1 MFARSFSTLC
11 VILGLALATT
21 NPAWAQ
27 GAGTAVLPTIT
38 VLDVGQIRRDAAS
51 VKSIRDQIVNYQNNF
66 QSEIQKEQEQLRV
79 AQQELAKKQSLLAPE
94 AFADERRKFEQ
105 KVVSVQQLVQ
115 EKRRALDE
123 VQQTAMLQ
131 VEKTLNEIVANM
143 ASKNGYAVVLRRS
156 QVVIVDSSL
165 DITAS
170 VLAELD
176 KKLPTVKVDLPA
188 K

>member
-1 MFARSFSTLC
+1 
-11 VILGLALATT
+11 
-21 NPAWAQ
+21 
-27 GAGTAVLPTIT
+27 
-38 VLDVGQIRRDAAS
+38 
-51 VKSIRDQIVNYQNNF
+51 
-66 QSEIQKEQEQLRV
+66 
-79 AQQELAKKQSLLAPE
+79 
-94 AFADERRKFEQ
+94 
-105 KVVSVQQLVQ
+105 
-115 EKRRALDE
+115 
-123 VQQTAMLQ
+123 MLQ